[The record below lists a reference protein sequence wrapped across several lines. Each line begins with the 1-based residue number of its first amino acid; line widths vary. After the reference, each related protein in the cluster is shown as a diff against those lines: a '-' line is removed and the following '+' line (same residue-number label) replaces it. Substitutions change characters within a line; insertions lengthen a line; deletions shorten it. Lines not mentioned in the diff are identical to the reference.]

1 VQTTEAERSPLGPSH
16 PVARQGPP
24 RSVRHG
30 PRVGEGAGEA
40 EWDGTSFFDGYGNL
54 TPDVTHERI
63 KQPRSAASCTPRA
76 ATAEQ

>member
-1 VQTTEAERSPLGPSH
+1 LALRIPSLARGRHAALGT
-16 PVARQGPP
+16 ARGWAKAPEKLN
-24 RSVRHG
+24 G
-30 PRVGEGAGEA
+30 N
-40 EWDGTSFFDGYGNL
+40 GTSFFDGYGNL